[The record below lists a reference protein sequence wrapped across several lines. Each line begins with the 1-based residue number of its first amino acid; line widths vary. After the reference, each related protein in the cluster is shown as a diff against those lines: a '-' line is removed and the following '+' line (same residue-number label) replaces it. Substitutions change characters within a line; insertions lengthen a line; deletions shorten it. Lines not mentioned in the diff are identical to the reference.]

1 VILQILDSHVD
12 QFIRRLV
19 VCVPQGLGDV
29 RLFWIGDGLLE
40 FGPELPCFLRLGL
53 DVPGVVG
60 VLEIA
65 KEAAEGFGV
74 SRILVR
80 L

>member
-1 VILQILDSHVD
+1 MILQILESHVE
-12 QFIRRLV
+12 QLIARMV
-19 VCVPQGLGDV
+19 VGVPQGLGDV
-29 RLFWIGDGLLE
+29 GVFRIGDGLLE
-40 FGPELPCFLRLGL
+40 VGPELPCFLRLGL
-53 DVPGVVG
+53 DVPGVVR